1 MTKEVLIKQTIATL
15 KKLPQDQ
22 VSEVNQYADYIFK
35 KYEEKI
41 LQSGIE
47 NLVLESSSYEFLK
60 QEEDLYTEED
70 LKTKF

>member
-1 MTKEVLIKQTIATL
+1 MTKEVLIKQTITTL